1 MKNKFL
7 TLIVIGFMAGAVL
20 TGCKNT
26 GGNNNQVVKESIGK
40 TIPDSQA
47 VQTSLSDDWQKF
59 KNDSQQKIQDNEN
72 SITAFKE
79 KMEKS
84 NSITAFK
91 EKMEKSGKADYNKEI
106 AKLEKTNREMKKKLE
121 EYKNDGKSAWEDF
134 KTGFNNDMDKLG
146 KAVKDLTSDNN

>member
-7 TLIVIGFMAGAVL
+7 TLTVIGIMAGAVL

-26 GGNNNQVVKESIGK
+26 GGNNNQAVKESIGE

-72 SITAFKE
+72 SIT
-79 KMEKS
+79 
-84 NSITAFK
+84 TLK

>member
-1 MKNKFL
+1 MKNKIL
-7 TLIVIGFMAGAVL
+7 TLVVIGFMACTVL
-20 TGCKNT
+20 ICAKNT
-26 GGNNNQVVKESIGK
+26 GVENNKDAKESIGK

-59 KNDSQQKIQDNEN
+59 KNDSQQKIQDNE
-72 SITAFKE
+72 
-79 KMEKS
+79 

>member
-84 NSITAFK
+84 
-91 EKMEKSGKADYNKEI
+91 GKADYNKEI

>member
-84 NSITAFK
+84 
-91 EKMEKSGKADYNKEI
+91 GKADYNKEI
-106 AKLEKTNREMKKKLE
+106 AKLEKTNREMKKNLE